1 MADKSMLP
9 PIKPP
14 TPGGGGVKEYKPPE
28 SINMKTGPQDT
39 PKMGITQNGPVT
51 IDGKAVTGKPV
62 PKDPIV
68 KK

>member
-14 TPGGGGVKEYKPPE
+14 TPGGGGVKKYTPPE
-28 SINMKTGPQDT
+28 SLNMKTGPQDT
-39 PKMGITQNGPVT
+39 PTLGMKHDGPIT

-62 PKDPIV
+62 SRDPIV

>member
-14 TPGGGGVKEYKPPE
+14 TPGGGGVKKYTPPE
-28 SINMKTGPQDT
+28 SLNMKTGPQDT
-39 PKMGITQNGPVT
+39 PT

-62 PKDPIV
+62 SRDPIV